1 MILRDLR
8 NVTQMRHI
16 TIICIG
22 LLFSSSLL
30 AQWSGGVTTIVLSN
44 LYLGTDTEIRVLPII
59 TYEGKRLSWR
69 GPSLAYKLSGFG
81 RSEQPFSLSWDLAP
95 NQLDTDDSDRL
106 DGINDRKF
114 LFMFGA
120 NYTHPFNFATALVSI
135 ETDISNKHK
144 GHRTVVGLKK
154 LLFADAKRKW
164 IVNLSVELEYLS
176 NHYADYDFSID
187 LQEQANSVYSQYQ
200 VGSVMQPGVTLGGY
214 YFH

>member
-1 MILRDLR
+1 
-8 NVTQMRHI
+8 MRHI

-30 AQWSGGVTTIVLSN
+30 AQWSGGVATIVLSN
-44 LYLGTDTEIRVLPII
+44 PYLGTDTEIRVLPII

-81 RSEQPFSLSWDLAP
+81 RSEPSFSLSLNLAP
-95 NQLDTDDSDRL
+95 NQLDTVDSDRL

-120 NYTHPFNFATALVSI
+120 NYTHPFDFATALVSI

-144 GHRTVVGLKK
+144 GHRAVVGLQKP
-154 LLFADAKRKW
+154 LFAAAKRKW

-176 NHYADYDFSID
+176 NDYADYYFSID

-200 VGSVMQPGVTLGGY
+200 VGSVMQPGVTLGG
-214 YFH
+214 